1 MYEREISQGF
11 HTLRGSTAKGGFYPL
26 YQAQCDG
33 LAANLAALRCFCY
46 ATRSMGHTRGNDS
59 SNHGWV
65 TTGVAAAA
73 LGIKPR
79 QCRNLIQEGELEA
92 KLEGKGRDKRYLVSV
107 SSLEALR
114 DKRQSGG
121 KLPLNRRV
129 AEDEDVGAE
138 LGQWMRE
145 LTARLE
151 TRAAENAELRTRL
164 ELTEK
169 ADSTLREQLER
180 ERERAD
186 RLEERA
192 EKLRGELEAERS
204 KGFWARLFGG

>member
-1 MYEREISQGF
+1 
-11 HTLRGSTAKGGFYPL
+11 
-26 YQAQCDG
+26 
-33 LAANLAALRCFCY
+33 
-46 ATRSMGHTRGNDS
+46 MGHTRSNDS
-59 SNHGWV
+59 GNHGWV
-65 TTGVAAAA
+65 TTSVAAAA

-92 KLEGKGRDKRYLVSV
+92 RLEGEGRDKRYFVSV

-114 DKRQSGG
+114 DKRQSEG
-121 KLPLNRRV
+121 KLPLNRRGTTEN
-129 AEDEDVGAE
+129 EDIGAD
-138 LGQWMRE
+138 LGQWVRE

-169 ADSTLREQLER
+169 ADSTLREQLDR

-186 RLEERA
+186 RLEE
-192 EKLRGELEAERS
+192 ELREARRS
-204 KGFWARLFGG
+204 WWRRMFGG

>member
-1 MYEREISQGF
+1 
-11 HTLRGSTAKGGFYPL
+11 
-26 YQAQCDG
+26 
-33 LAANLAALRCFCY
+33 
-46 ATRSMGHTRGNDS
+46 MGHTRGNNS
-59 SNHGWV
+59 GNHGWV
-65 TTGVAAAA
+65 TTSVAAAA

-92 KLEGKGRDKRYLVSV
+92 RLEGEGRDKRYFVSV

-114 DKRQSGG
+114 NKRQSEG
-121 KLPLNRRV
+121 KLPLNRRGTT
-129 AEDEDVGAE
+129 EDKDIGAD
-138 LGQWMRE
+138 LGKWVRE

-169 ADSTLREQLER
+169 ADSTLREQLDR

-186 RLEERA
+186 RLEE
-192 EKLRGELEAERS
+192 ELREARRS
-204 KGFWARLFGG
+204 WWRRMFGG

>member
-1 MYEREISQGF
+1 
-11 HTLRGSTAKGGFYPL
+11 
-26 YQAQCDG
+26 
-33 LAANLAALRCFCY
+33 
-46 ATRSMGHTRGNDS
+46 MGHTRGSDPG
-59 SNHGWV
+59 NHGWV
-65 TTGVAAAA
+65 TTNVAAAA

-92 KLEGKGRDKRYLVSV
+92 RLEGEGRDKRYFVSV

-114 DKRQSGG
+114 DKRQSEG
-121 KLPLNRRV
+121 KLPLNRRGTT
-129 AEDEDVGAE
+129 EGEDVGAE
-138 LGQWMRE
+138 LGQWLRE

-169 ADSTLREQLER
+169 ADSTLREQLDR

-186 RLEERA
+186 RLEE
-192 EKLRGELEAERS
+192 ELREARRS
-204 KGFWARLFGG
+204 WWRRMFGG

>member
-1 MYEREISQGF
+1 
-11 HTLRGSTAKGGFYPL
+11 
-26 YQAQCDG
+26 
-33 LAANLAALRCFCY
+33 
-46 ATRSMGHTRGNDS
+46 MGHTRSNDS
-59 SNHGWV
+59 GNHGWV
-65 TTGVAAAA
+65 TTSIAAAA

-92 KLEGKGRDKRYLVSV
+92 RLEGEGRDKRYFVSV

-114 DKRQSGG
+114 DKRQSEG
-121 KLPLNRRV
+121 KLPLNRRSTT
-129 AEDEDVGAE
+129 EDEDIGAD
-138 LGQWMRE
+138 LGQWVRE

-169 ADSTLREQLER
+169 ADSTLREQLDR

-186 RLEERA
+186 RLEE
-192 EKLRGELEAERS
+192 ELREARRS
-204 KGFWARLFGG
+204 WWRRIFGG

>member
-1 MYEREISQGF
+1 
-11 HTLRGSTAKGGFYPL
+11 
-26 YQAQCDG
+26 
-33 LAANLAALRCFCY
+33 
-46 ATRSMGHTRGNDS
+46 MGHTRGNDS
-59 SNHGWV
+59 GTHGWV
-65 TTGVAAAA
+65 TTSVAAAA

-92 KLEGKGRDKRYLVSV
+92 RLEGEGRDKRYFVSV
-107 SSLEALR
+107 SSLETLR
-114 DKRQSGG
+114 DKRQSEG
-121 KLPLNRRV
+121 KLPLSRRGT

-138 LGQWMRE
+138 LGQWVRE

-186 RLEERA
+186 RLEE
-192 EKLRGELEAERS
+192 ELREERS
-204 KGFWARLFGG
+204 KGFWARLFGE

>member
-1 MYEREISQGF
+1 
-11 HTLRGSTAKGGFYPL
+11 
-26 YQAQCDG
+26 
-33 LAANLAALRCFCY
+33 
-46 ATRSMGHTRGNDS
+46 MGHTRSNDS
-59 SNHGWV
+59 GNHGWV
-65 TTGVAAAA
+65 TTSVAAAA

-92 KLEGKGRDKRYLVSV
+92 RLEGEGRDKRYFVSV

-114 DKRQSGG
+114 DKRQSEG
-121 KLPLNRRV
+121 KFPLNRRGTT
-129 AEDEDVGAE
+129 ENEDVGAD
-138 LGQWMRE
+138 LGQWIRE

-169 ADSTLREQLER
+169 ADSTLREQLDR

-186 RLEERA
+186 RLEE
-192 EKLRGELEAERS
+192 ELREARRS
-204 KGFWARLFGG
+204 WWRRMFGG

>member
-1 MYEREISQGF
+1 
-11 HTLRGSTAKGGFYPL
+11 
-26 YQAQCDG
+26 
-33 LAANLAALRCFCY
+33 
-46 ATRSMGHTRGNDS
+46 MGHTRSNDS
-59 SNHGWV
+59 GNHGWV
-65 TTGVAAAA
+65 TTSVAAAA

-92 KLEGKGRDKRYLVSV
+92 KLEGEGRDKRYFVSV

-114 DKRQSGG
+114 DKRQSEG
-121 KLPLNRRV
+121 KLPLNRRGTT
-129 AEDEDVGAE
+129 EDEDVGAD
-138 LGQWMRE
+138 LGQWVRE

-169 ADSTLREQLER
+169 ADSTLREQLDR

-186 RLEERA
+186 RLEE
-192 EKLRGELEAERS
+192 ELREARRS
-204 KGFWARLFGG
+204 WWRRMFGG

>member
-1 MYEREISQGF
+1 
-11 HTLRGSTAKGGFYPL
+11 
-26 YQAQCDG
+26 
-33 LAANLAALRCFCY
+33 
-46 ATRSMGHTRGNDS
+46 MGHTRSNDS
-59 SNHGWV
+59 GNHGWV
-65 TTGVAAAA
+65 TTSVAAAA

-92 KLEGKGRDKRYLVSV
+92 RLEGEGRDKRYFVSV

-114 DKRQSGG
+114 DKRQSEG
-121 KLPLNRRV
+121 KLPLNLRGTT
-129 AEDEDVGAE
+129 EDEDVGAN
-138 LGQWMRE
+138 LGQWVRE

-169 ADSTLREQLER
+169 ADSTLREQLDR

-186 RLEERA
+186 RLEE
-192 EKLRGELEAERS
+192 ELREARRS
-204 KGFWARLFGG
+204 WWSRMFGG

>member
-1 MYEREISQGF
+1 
-11 HTLRGSTAKGGFYPL
+11 
-26 YQAQCDG
+26 
-33 LAANLAALRCFCY
+33 
-46 ATRSMGHTRGNDS
+46 MGHKRGNDAGY
-59 SNHGWV
+59 HGWV
-65 TTGVAAAA
+65 TTSVAAAA

-92 KLEGKGRDKRYLVSV
+92 RLEGEGRDKRYLVSV

-121 KLPLNRRV
+121 KSPLNRRSN
-129 AEDEDVGAE
+129 AEGEYVGAE
-138 LGQWMRE
+138 LGQWVRE

-164 ELTEK
+164 ELTEQT
-169 ADSTLREQLER
+169 DSTLREQLER

-186 RLEERA
+186 RLEDRA
-192 EKLRGELEAERS
+192 GQLRNELEAERS

>member
-1 MYEREISQGF
+1 
-11 HTLRGSTAKGGFYPL
+11 
-26 YQAQCDG
+26 
-33 LAANLAALRCFCY
+33 
-46 ATRSMGHTRGNDS
+46 MGHTRGNDS
-59 SNHGWV
+59 GNHGWV
-65 TTGVAAAA
+65 TTSVAAAA

-92 KLEGKGRDKRYLVSV
+92 RLEGEGRDKRYFVSV

-114 DKRQSGG
+114 DKRQSEG
-121 KLPLNRRV
+121 KLPLNRRGTTEN
-129 AEDEDVGAE
+129 EDIGAD
-138 LGQWMRE
+138 LGQWVRE

-169 ADSTLREQLER
+169 ADSTLREQLDR

-186 RLEERA
+186 RLEE
-192 EKLRGELEAERS
+192 ELREARRS
-204 KGFWARLFGG
+204 WLSRMFGG

>member
-1 MYEREISQGF
+1 
-11 HTLRGSTAKGGFYPL
+11 
-26 YQAQCDG
+26 
-33 LAANLAALRCFCY
+33 
-46 ATRSMGHTRGNDS
+46 MGHTRSNDS
-59 SNHGWV
+59 GNHGWV
-65 TTGVAAAA
+65 TTSVAAAA

-92 KLEGKGRDKRYLVSV
+92 RLEGEGRDKRYFVSV

-114 DKRQSGG
+114 DKRQYGG
-121 KLPLNRRV
+121 KLPLNRRSTTEN
-129 AEDEDVGAE
+129 EDIGAD
-138 LGQWMRE
+138 LGQWVRE

-169 ADSTLREQLER
+169 ADSTLREQLDR

-186 RLEERA
+186 RLEE
-192 EKLRGELEAERS
+192 ELREARRS
-204 KGFWARLFGG
+204 WWRRIFGG

>member
-1 MYEREISQGF
+1 
-11 HTLRGSTAKGGFYPL
+11 
-26 YQAQCDG
+26 
-33 LAANLAALRCFCY
+33 
-46 ATRSMGHTRGNDS
+46 MGHTRGNDS
-59 SNHGWV
+59 GNHGWV
-65 TTGVAAAA
+65 TTSVAAAA

-92 KLEGKGRDKRYLVSV
+92 RLEGEGRDKRYFVSV

-114 DKRQSGG
+114 DKRQSEG
-121 KLPLNRRV
+121 KLPLNRRGTT
-129 AEDEDVGAE
+129 EDEVIGAD
-138 LGQWMRE
+138 LGQWVRE

-169 ADSTLREQLER
+169 ADSTLREQLDR

-186 RLEERA
+186 RLEE
-192 EKLRGELEAERS
+192 ELREARRS
-204 KGFWARLFGG
+204 WWRRMFGG

>member
-1 MYEREISQGF
+1 
-11 HTLRGSTAKGGFYPL
+11 
-26 YQAQCDG
+26 
-33 LAANLAALRCFCY
+33 
-46 ATRSMGHTRGNDS
+46 MGHMVGNS
-59 SNHGWV
+59 AGSHGWV
-65 TTGVAAAA
+65 STSVAAAA

-92 KLEGKGRDKRYLVSV
+92 RLEGEGRDRRYMVSIA
-107 SSLEALR
+107 SLEALR
-114 DKRQSGG
+114 DKRQSEG
-121 KLPLNRRV
+121 KLPLGRRNT

-138 LGQWMRE
+138 LGQWVRE

-180 ERERAD
+180 ERARAD

-192 EKLRGELEAERS
+192 EQLRDELEAERS
-204 KGFWARLFGG
+204 KGFWQRLFGGNS

>member
-1 MYEREISQGF
+1 
-11 HTLRGSTAKGGFYPL
+11 
-26 YQAQCDG
+26 
-33 LAANLAALRCFCY
+33 
-46 ATRSMGHTRGNDS
+46 MGHTRSNDS
-59 SNHGWV
+59 GNHGWV
-65 TTGVAAAA
+65 TTSVAAAA

-92 KLEGKGRDKRYLVSV
+92 RLEGEGRDKRYFVSV

-114 DKRQSGG
+114 DKRQSEG
-121 KLPLNRRV
+121 KLPLNRRGTT
-129 AEDEDVGAE
+129 EDEDIGAD
-138 LGQWMRE
+138 LGQWVRE

-169 ADSTLREQLER
+169 ADSTLREQLDR

-186 RLEERA
+186 RLEE
-192 EKLRGELEAERS
+192 ELREARRS
-204 KGFWARLFGG
+204 WWRRMFGG

>member
-1 MYEREISQGF
+1 
-11 HTLRGSTAKGGFYPL
+11 
-26 YQAQCDG
+26 
-33 LAANLAALRCFCY
+33 
-46 ATRSMGHTRGNDS
+46 MGHTRSNNSG
-59 SNHGWV
+59 NHGWV
-65 TTGVAAAA
+65 TTSVAAAA

-92 KLEGKGRDKRYLVSV
+92 RLEGEGRDKRYFVSV

-114 DKRQSGG
+114 DKRQSEG
-121 KLPLNRRV
+121 KLPLNRRGTT
-129 AEDEDVGAE
+129 ENEDVGAD
-138 LGQWMRE
+138 LGQWVRE

-169 ADSTLREQLER
+169 ADSTLREQLDR

-186 RLEERA
+186 RLEVE
-192 EKLRGELEAERS
+192 LREARRS
-204 KGFWARLFGG
+204 WWRRIFGG

>member
-1 MYEREISQGF
+1 
-11 HTLRGSTAKGGFYPL
+11 
-26 YQAQCDG
+26 
-33 LAANLAALRCFCY
+33 
-46 ATRSMGHTRGNDS
+46 MGHTHGNDS
-59 SNHGWV
+59 GTHGWV
-65 TTGVAAAA
+65 TTSVAAAA

-92 KLEGKGRDKRYLVSV
+92 RLEGEGRDKRYFVSV

-114 DKRQSGG
+114 DKRQSGS
-121 KLPLNRRV
+121 KLPLSRRST
-129 AEDEDVGAE
+129 AEAEDVGAE
-138 LGQWMRE
+138 LGQWVRE

-186 RLEERA
+186 RLEE
-192 EKLRGELEAERS
+192 ELREERS

>member
-1 MYEREISQGF
+1 MG
-11 HTLRGSTAKGGFYPL
+11 
-26 YQAQCDG
+26 QA
-33 LAANLAALRCFCY
+33 
-46 ATRSMGHTRGNDS
+46 RSNDS
-59 SNHGWV
+59 GNHGWV
-65 TTGVAAAA
+65 TTSVAAAA

-92 KLEGKGRDKRYLVSV
+92 RLEGEGRDKRYLVSV

-121 KLPLNRRV
+121 KLPLNRRGT
-129 AEDEDVGAE
+129 AENEDMGAN
-138 LGQWMRE
+138 LGQWVRE

-180 ERERAD
+180 ERLRAD
-186 RLEERA
+186 RLEE
-192 EKLRGELEAERS
+192 ELREAQRP
-204 KGFWARLFGG
+204 WWRRMFGG

>member
-1 MYEREISQGF
+1 
-11 HTLRGSTAKGGFYPL
+11 
-26 YQAQCDG
+26 
-33 LAANLAALRCFCY
+33 
-46 ATRSMGHTRGNDS
+46 MGHTRGNDS
-59 SNHGWV
+59 GNHGWV
-65 TTGVAAAA
+65 TTSVAAAA

-92 KLEGKGRDKRYLVSV
+92 RLEGEGRDKRYFVSV

-114 DKRQSGG
+114 DKRQSEG
-121 KLPLNRRV
+121 KLPLNRRGTTGG
-129 AEDEDVGAE
+129 EDIGAD
-138 LGQWMRE
+138 LGQWVRE

-169 ADSTLREQLER
+169 ADSTLREQLDR

-186 RLEERA
+186 RLEE
-192 EKLRGELEAERS
+192 ELREARRS
-204 KGFWARLFGG
+204 WWRRMFGG

>member
-1 MYEREISQGF
+1 
-11 HTLRGSTAKGGFYPL
+11 
-26 YQAQCDG
+26 
-33 LAANLAALRCFCY
+33 
-46 ATRSMGHTRGNDS
+46 MGHTRGNDS
-59 SNHGWV
+59 GNHGWV
-65 TTGVAAAA
+65 TTTVAAAA

-92 KLEGKGRDKRYLVSV
+92 RLEGEGRDKRYFVSV

-114 DKRQSGG
+114 DKRQSEG
-121 KLPLNRRV
+121 KLPLNRRGTTEN
-129 AEDEDVGAE
+129 EDIGAD
-138 LGQWMRE
+138 LGQWIRE

-169 ADSTLREQLER
+169 ADSTLREQLDR

-186 RLEERA
+186 RLEE
-192 EKLRGELEAERS
+192 ELREARRS
-204 KGFWARLFGG
+204 WWTRIFGG

>member
-1 MYEREISQGF
+1 M
-11 HTLRGSTAKGGFYPL
+11 RGTDPG
-26 YQAQCDG
+26 
-33 LAANLAALRCFCY
+33 
-46 ATRSMGHTRGNDS
+46 
-59 SNHGWV
+59 NHGWV
-65 TTGVAAAA
+65 TTSVAAAA

-92 KLEGKGRDKRYLVSV
+92 RLEGEGRDKRYFVSV

-114 DKRQSGG
+114 DKRQSEG
-121 KLPLNRRV
+121 KSPLNRRV
-129 AEDEDVGAE
+129 TTENEDIGAD
-138 LGQWMRE
+138 LGQWVRE

-169 ADSTLREQLER
+169 ADSTLREQLDR

-186 RLEERA
+186 RLEE
-192 EKLRGELEAERS
+192 ELREARRS
-204 KGFWARLFGG
+204 WWRRMFGG

>member
-1 MYEREISQGF
+1 
-11 HTLRGSTAKGGFYPL
+11 
-26 YQAQCDG
+26 
-33 LAANLAALRCFCY
+33 
-46 ATRSMGHTRGNDS
+46 MGHTRSNHSG
-59 SNHGWV
+59 NHGWV
-65 TTGVAAAA
+65 TTSVAAAA

-92 KLEGKGRDKRYLVSV
+92 KLEGKGRDKKYFVSV

-121 KLPLNRRV
+121 KLPLNRRGTTEG
-129 AEDEDVGAE
+129 EDIGAD
-138 LGQWMRE
+138 LGQWVRE

-169 ADSTLREQLER
+169 ADSTLREQLDR

-186 RLEERA
+186 RLEKE
-192 EKLRGELEAERS
+192 LREARRS
-204 KGFWARLFGG
+204 WWRRVFGG

>member
-1 MYEREISQGF
+1 
-11 HTLRGSTAKGGFYPL
+11 
-26 YQAQCDG
+26 
-33 LAANLAALRCFCY
+33 
-46 ATRSMGHTRGNDS
+46 MGHTRGNDS
-59 SNHGWV
+59 GIHGWV
-65 TTGVAAAA
+65 TTSVAAAA

-92 KLEGKGRDKRYLVSV
+92 RLEGEGRDKRYFVSV

-114 DKRQSGG
+114 DKRQSVG
-121 KLPLNRRV
+121 KLPLSRRST

-138 LGQWMRE
+138 LGQWVRE

-186 RLEERA
+186 RLEE
-192 EKLRGELEAERS
+192 ELREERS

>member
-1 MYEREISQGF
+1 MAR
-11 HTLRGSTAKGGFYPL
+11 PL
-26 YQAQCDG
+26 E
-33 LAANLAALRCFCY
+33 ANLARLRGFCY
-46 ATRSMGHTRGNDS
+46 PARSMGHTSGNDS
-59 SNHGWV
+59 GNHGWV

-73 LGIKPR
+73 LGIKAR
-79 QCRNLIQEGELEA
+79 QCRNLIQEGELKA
-92 KLEGKGRDKRYLVSV
+92 RLEGEGKDRRYFVSV

-114 DKRQSGG
+114 DKRQSEG
-121 KLPLNRRV
+121 KLPLGRRSI
-129 AEDEDVGAE
+129 AKDEDAGAE
-138 LGQWMRE
+138 LGQWVRE

-186 RLEERA
+186 RLES
-192 EKLRGELEAERS
+192 ELQAERS